1 MRLVP
6 ALPFSVLPA
15 RDTVRLVA
23 GEDVRFT
30 LSAPGVETWLPAL
43 FAALDGRPL
52 EEALGAVEP
61 ARRDEAR
68 RLIDRLRGER
78 VLVDAPARAAR
89 RSGEPKVFRQDR
101 LDYDAA
107 LRFNR
112 DAREPWIWATTG
124 PAQRA
129 YVSPVFLPDAGPC
142 LECLIRHFRG
152 LSPAAEI
159 YDALIEHA
167 RAGGEIRP
175 SPFPP
180 AGAAIVDQIV
190 AWKTAMFA
198 EPEPPAA
205 LYSLHV
211 VEAASLEVST
221 HPVLADPEC
230 PSCARRLRRR
240 ASEGVAR

>member
-6 ALPFSVLPA
+6 ALSFSVLPA
-15 RDTVRLVA
+15 KDVVRLVA
-23 GEDVRFT
+23 GEDVRYT
-30 LSAPGVETWLPAL
+30 LSAPGIEAWLPAL

-52 EEALGAVEP
+52 EEALKAVEP
-61 ARRDEAR
+61 PRRDEAR

-78 VLVDAPARAAR
+78 VLVDAPARAAHQPR
-89 RSGEPKVFRQDR
+89 EPKVLRQDR

-112 DAREPWIWATTG
+112 EIREPWIWATTG

-159 YDALIEHA
+159 YDALVEHA

-180 AGAAIVDQIV
+180 AGAAIVDQLV
-190 AWKTAMFA
+190 AWKSAMLA

-205 LYSLHV
+205 LYQLHV
-211 VEAASLEVST
+211 VEAASLAVAV
-221 HPVLADPEC
+221 HPVLPDPEC
-230 PSCARRLRRR
+230 PSCRDR
-240 ASEGVAR
+240 

>member
-1 MRLVP
+1 MRPVP

-15 RDTVRLVA
+15 KDVVRLVA
-23 GEDVRFT
+23 GEDVRYT
-30 LSAPGVETWLPAL
+30 LAAPGVETWLPAL

-52 EEALGAVEP
+52 EEALAAVEP
-61 ARRDEAR
+61 SRREEAR
-68 RLIDRLRGER
+68 GLIDRLRGER
-78 VLVDAPARAAR
+78 VLVDALARAAHR
-89 RSGEPKVFRQDR
+89 PAKLRVFRQDR
-101 LDYDAA
+101 LDYEAA

-112 DAREPWIWATTG
+112 EVREPWIWATTG

-175 SPFPP
+175 SDFPS
-180 AGAAIVDQIV
+180 AGAAIVDHLV
-190 AWKTAMFA
+190 AWKAERLA
-198 EPEPPAA
+198 EPEPPAS
-205 LYSLHV
+205 LYQLHV
-211 VEAASLEVST
+211 VEAASLEVSV
-221 HPVLADPEC
+221 HPVLPDPEC
-230 PSCARRLRRR
+230 PSCARRLGRR
-240 ASEGVAR
+240 ASEGG

>member
-1 MRLVP
+1 MRPVL

-15 RDTVRLVA
+15 RDVVRLVA
-23 GEDVRFT
+23 GEDVRYT
-30 LSAPGVETWLPAL
+30 LSAPGLEGWLPAL
-43 FAALDGRPL
+43 LAALDGRLL
-52 EEALGAVEP
+52 EDALQAVP
-61 ARRDEAR
+61 AERREEAR
-68 RLIDRLRGER
+68 RLVERLRGER
-78 VLVDAPARAAR
+78 VIVEAPARAAHR
-89 RSGEPKVFRQDR
+89 PAADVRVLRQDR

-112 DAREPWIWATTG
+112 ECRAPWIWATTG

-129 YVSPVFLPDAGPC
+129 YVSPLFLPDAGPC

-175 SPFPP
+175 SGFPP
-180 AGAAIVDQIV
+180 AGAAIVEQLV
-190 AWKTAMFA
+190 AWKSAMAA

-205 LYSLHV
+205 LYRLHV
-211 VEAASLEVST
+211 VEADSLEVSL
-221 HPVLADPEC
+221 HPVLPDPEC
-230 PSCARRLRRR
+230 PACR
-240 ASEGVAR
+240 

>member
-15 RDTVRLVA
+15 KDVVRLVA
-23 GEDVRFT
+23 GEDVRYT
-30 LSAPGVETWLPAL
+30 LAAPGVETWLPAL
-43 FAALDGRPL
+43 FAALDGRPV
-52 EEALGAVEP
+52 EEALAAVEP
-61 ARRDEAR
+61 SRREEAR
-68 RLIDRLRGER
+68 TLIDRLRGER
-78 VLVDAPARAAR
+78 VLVDAPARAAHR
-89 RSGEPKVFRQDR
+89 PAALRVFRQDR
-101 LDYDAA
+101 LDYEAA

-112 DAREPWIWATTG
+112 EAREPWIWATTG
-124 PAQRA
+124 PGQRA

-175 SPFPP
+175 SPFPA
-180 AGAAIVDQIV
+180 AGAAIVDQLV
-190 AWKTAMFA
+190 AWKAEKLA

-205 LYSLHV
+205 LYQLHV
-211 VEAASLEVST
+211 VEAASLAVSV
-221 HPVLADPEC
+221 HPVLPDPEC
-230 PSCARRLRRR
+230 PGCR
-240 ASEGVAR
+240 